1 MLRSKT
7 TITNAGFFYLQSQ
20 CFLIPSLLHTLNPS
34 SYSYITVNRFE
45 GINSDDARKKISV
58 QLFHLNEASSIYSF
72 YQTFRI
78 HQPICGLLI
87 RVLQLIRSYAH
98 MSMRPSYSTIVLWWL
113 HMIWYHLFYLKS
125 YILLWFKC
133 YNINFKRGKCVF
145 SYSC

>member
-1 MLRSKT
+1 MRV
-7 TITNAGFFYLQSQ
+7 FFYLQSQ
-20 CFLIPSLLHTLNPS
+20 RFLIPSLLHTLNPS

-98 MSMRPSYSTIVLWWL
+98 TESTTSSLNATFGFLNCISKQKKLL
-113 HMIWYHLFYLKS
+113 L
-125 YILLWFKC
+125 LLW
-133 YNINFKRGKCVF
+133 V
-145 SYSC
+145 